1 MLAAGS
7 LEARLSPEPISSSIL
22 GPSIGQ
28 DNLVRGLEAVAISVA
43 VVALIM
49 VLYYFGAGL
58 VADLTLLI
66 NAVMIF
72 GIMAMID
79 GTFTLPGLAGIAL
92 TIGMAVDANVLIFE
106 RIREELVNHGEDLRT
121 SIRLGF
127 SKAASAILDGNIT
140 NLIVCFILYQ
150 TAATEV
156 KGFALTLSIGVLATL
171 SGIAMAFRAITA
183 YSIASRGPLSCSI
196 CIAWRG
202 GPRRAPTKRWGPSPG
217 VACTSIAGPQTAR
230 RSPPDVPGLN

>member
-1 MLAAGS
+1 MRNLTGPNVNQPMAIVLDGEVYTAPNLNSAIGSNGIIQGNFGEAEITYLIRVLAAGS

-58 VADLTLLI
+58 VADLALLI

-156 KGFALTLSIGVLATL
+156 KGFALTLSICLLYT
-171 SGIAMAFRAITA
+171 S
-183 YSIASRGPLSCSI
+183 
-196 CIAWRG
+196 
-202 GPRRAPTKRWGPSPG
+202 PSP
-217 VACTSIAGPQTAR
+217 R
-230 RSPPDVPGLN
+230 D